1 MKIFTGFNLFF
12 SYKCLVCFSLR
23 YIDLIHQRG
32 QALFNAYNDMRKK
45 LGDVR
50 NEISIIGRKNH
61 DAEQTIA
68 RFNRIF
74 LCFST
79 LDHIIRL
86 RIELEDWRSKN
97 NQIQEELNQ
106 VKAQAEEM
114 ERKVEESKVENQQL
128 RETKDVLTVEGQS
141 LSAKL
146 EELVALNQ

>member
-1 MKIFTGFNLFF
+1 
-12 SYKCLVCFSLR
+12 
-23 YIDLIHQRG
+23 
-32 QALFNAYNDMRKK
+32 MRKK

-68 RFNRIF
+68 RSVQTECVCPLNP
-74 LCFST
+74 LYV
-79 LDHIIRL
+79 RL
-86 RIELEDWRSKN
+86 RVELEDWRSKN

-114 ERKVEESKVENQQL
+114 ERKVEESKLENQQL
-128 RETKDVLTVEGQS
+128 RETRDVLTAEGQS

>member
-1 MKIFTGFNLFF
+1 MFF
-12 SYKCLVCFSLR
+12 
-23 YIDLIHQRG
+23 
-32 QALFNAYNDMRKK
+32 
-45 LGDVR
+45 
-50 NEISIIGRKNH
+50 ISR
-61 DAEQTIA
+61 
-68 RFNRIF
+68 
-74 LCFST
+74 LY
-79 LDHIIRL
+79 IRL